1 MKRIF
6 IALAAMVAATVS
18 ISSCRSDNFNTD
30 GLLVNAIV
38 TVKSEGGRCALQ
50 VEDDI
55 KVYPTNVKD
64 GIFGGRE
71 VRALTQFTSK
81 GTSPLTD
88 GQEVSLLWIDSVLT
102 KKALVAEEGVE
113 YGNDPVDIY
122 NDWLT
127 VAEDGYVNLHIRT
140 YFGYSDTPHLVNL
153 VGGTN
158 PDNPYEF
165 VFHHDAQG
173 DIDGR
178 ANETE
183 LAFNIKD
190 FLPKTAG
197 EVELTVKFESFEG
210 LKSFTLKTNVK

>member
-18 ISSCRSDNFNTD
+18 ISSCRSDNYNPD

-55 KVYPTNVKD
+55 KVYPTNIKD

-102 KKALVAEEGVE
+102 KKAIVAEAGVE

-140 YFGYSDTPHLVNL
+140 YFGYSGVSHWVNL

-165 VFHHDAQG
+165 VFHHDANG
-173 DIDGR
+173 DIDVR
-178 ANETE
+178 TDETE
-183 LAFNIKD
+183 LAFDIKD
-190 FLPKTAG
+190 FLPETPG
-197 EVELTVKFESFEG
+197 EVELTIKFESFSG
-210 LKSFTLKTNVK
+210 PKSFTLKTNVK